1 MIARKPWGQPQEIS
15 AMEWPSRGRRY
26 GLGVELLVDLAL
38 RLEQTP
44 RTKAIAV
51 PFDTLQE
58 AQRMR
63 DCLYKRSYVKFGRGY
78 ISFATGHR
86 TDGTPALFVRRGP
99 NWGKGN
105 MDEKLKRQEAG
116 NGRDA

>member
-1 MIARKPWGQPQEIS
+1 
-15 AMEWPSRGRRY
+15 MEWPPRSRRY
-26 GLGVELLVDLAL
+26 GLGVELLADLIL

-44 RTKAIAV
+44 YPNAIAV
-51 PFDTLQE
+51 PFGVLQE
-58 AQRMR
+58 AQQMHV
-63 DCLYKRSYVKFGRGY
+63 CLYKQSYTKFGRGY

-86 TDGTPALFVRRGP
+86 ADGTPALFVRRGP

-116 NGRDA
+116 NGRDT